1 MLIKK
6 TGNLLD
12 LAENGDFDVI
22 VQGCNCFCVMGSGLA
37 CQIKQRYPGAANAD
51 ARTFRG
57 DFNKLGNCTMFDAGK
72 FLIVNAYTQYN
83 MSKGED
89 VFEYAAFS
97 LILQKI
103 AHFYPT
109 AIVGL
114 PMIGCGLAGG
124 NKEIIIAIIEDFS
137 EKITS
142 TGGDVTLVN
151 YY

>member
-1 MLIKK
+1 MKYI
-6 TGNLLD
+6 TGDLLA
-12 LAENGDFDVI
+12 LAEQGHFDI
-22 VQGCNCFCVMGSGLA
+22 IIHGANCFNTMGGGIA
-37 CQIKQRYPGAANAD
+37 KQIKAKYPGAANAD

-109 AIVGL
+109 AKVGL

-124 NKEIIIAIIEDFS
+124 NKEIIMAIMEDFS

-151 YY
+151 YD